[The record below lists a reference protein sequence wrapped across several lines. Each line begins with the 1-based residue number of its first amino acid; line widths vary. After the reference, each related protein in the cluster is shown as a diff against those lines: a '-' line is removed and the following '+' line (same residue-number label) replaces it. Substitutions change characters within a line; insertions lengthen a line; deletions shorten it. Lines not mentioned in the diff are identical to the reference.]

1 MDSQFADIFIK
12 MLGTAAVIL
21 VVAGFIAVSP
31 LLKQSGG
38 HNKWKY
44 ILQAGLVGGLFGIYG
59 NLSGTAFN
67 GALISV
73 RDIGPMLAGFVGG
86 PVSGLLGGFIAGAHR
101 LALGGITAPPCIVAT
116 CIIGILCGF
125 ISLKQ
130 KDRLVRPHIAFIIG
144 ILMELMHLGIM
155 LAMVRPFTAGTAIVK
170 GIAVPFVLSNAVGF
184 TLMIAIMTYIENKTE
199 LTAEKNRLES
209 ELAVAEKIQRS
220 MLPVL
225 NDSFPGRKELTVA
238 ALMEPAKVV
247 GGDFYDVF
255 FVDKDRIAF
264 LIADVAGKGVPAAL
278 FMMNAK
284 QILTEKIMRST
295 DLGEAI
301 SAAND
306 ELCQRNEAGMFVT
319 AWIGIIDLT
328 CGKVEYVNAGHNPP
342 LLCPGVTA
350 CMKAKED
357 PGAHA
362 EYMITRSGL
371 VLAGMEGIRYRQ
383 NSFELKPGDM
393 LFLYTDGVT
402 EAENKTHEQLGED
415 ALQELLE
422 SVSGSDTE
430 QVVAQIRDKISEHV
444 AGFEQ
449 SDDITMLCIRLE
461 SRSGD
466 QGSGE

>member
-1 MDSQFADIFIK
+1 MDSQFVDIFVK

-86 PVSGLLGGFIAGAHR
+86 PVSGLIGGFIAGAHR

-130 KDRLVRPHIAFIIG
+130 KDRLVRPHIAFITG

-155 LAMVRPFTAGTAIVK
+155 LAMVRPFSAGISIVK
-170 GIAVPFVLSNAVGF
+170 GIAVPFVFSNAVGF
-184 TLMIAIMTYIENKTE
+184 TLMIAIMTFIENQTE

-225 NDSFPGRKELTVA
+225 NNSFPGRKELTLA

-319 AWIGIIDLT
+319 AWIGILDLT

-342 LLCPGVTA
+342 LMCT
-350 CMKAKED
+350 
-357 PGAHA
+357 GAHA

-415 ALQELLE
+415 ALKELLD

-430 QVVAQIRDKISEHV
+430 QVVVQIRDKISEHV

>member
-1 MDSQFADIFIK
+1 MI
-12 MLGTAAVIL
+12 
-21 VVAGFIAVSP
+21 IAQPKKFSTP
-31 LLKQSGG
+31 
-38 HNKWKY
+38 N
-44 ILQAGLVGGLFGIYG
+44 
-59 NLSGTAFN
+59 
-67 GALISV
+67 
-73 RDIGPMLAGFVGG
+73 
-86 PVSGLLGGFIAGAHR
+86 
-101 LALGGITAPPCIVAT
+101 
-116 CIIGILCGF
+116 
-125 ISLKQ
+125 
-130 KDRLVRPHIAFIIG
+130 
-144 ILMELMHLGIM
+144 
-155 LAMVRPFTAGTAIVK
+155 
-170 GIAVPFVLSNAVGF
+170 
-184 TLMIAIMTYIENKTE
+184 
-199 LTAEKNRLES
+199 LTACSGMINTVTAVTAKPQRFRTIPRLKPWREK
-209 ELAVAEKIQRS
+209 
-220 MLPVL
+220 
-225 NDSFPGRKELTVA
+225 LT
-238 ALMEPAKVV
+238 ETPET
-247 GGDFYDVF
+247 
-255 FVDKDRIAF
+255 
-264 LIADVAGKGVPAAL
+264 
-278 FMMNAK
+278 MMNAK

-319 AWIGIIDLT
+319 AWIGILDLT

-342 LLCPGVTA
+342 LMCT
-350 CMKAKED
+350 
-357 PGAHA
+357 GAHA

-415 ALQELLE
+415 ALKELLD